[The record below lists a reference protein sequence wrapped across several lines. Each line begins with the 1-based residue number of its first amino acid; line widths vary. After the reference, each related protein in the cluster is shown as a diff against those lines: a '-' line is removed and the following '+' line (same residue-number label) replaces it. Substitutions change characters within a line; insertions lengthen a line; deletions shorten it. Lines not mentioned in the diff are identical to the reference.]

1 MDWEFEISRCKLIY
15 RMDKQ
20 QGSDI
25 YMCIYMCVYTHT
37 HRELQYSVINHNGKK
52 YGKKNLTEWGLPR

>member
-1 MDWEFEISRCKLIY
+1 
-15 RMDKQ
+15 MDKQ

-37 HRELQYSVINHNGKK
+37 QNYIQYSVINHKGKNM
-52 YGKKNLTEWGLPR
+52 KKNIFN